1 MFGEK
6 DNLYIVVSIVT
17 LRKKRNLIIYMKKI
31 QAWICKWYLT
41 WSVLGNVWIES
52 RDIFFP
58 IKTSYGFL
66 LSEKCSAPSAINNR
80 SDRLEIFFKTFGRP
94 LVDKITGN
102 GRHRKSVLWRC
113 SCLPTGEFCAFR
125 IRFWLRDTRMRLAVI
140 VILVTKNDDVKVG
153 RSL

>member
-17 LRKKRNLIIYMKKI
+17 LRKKESNYIYEKNTSVNLQMVPILK
-31 QAWICKWYLT
+31 CT
-41 WSVLGNVWIES
+41 WKCLDWVSGH
-52 RDIFFP
+52 FFP

-80 SDRLEIFFKTFGRP
+80 SDRMEIFFKTFGRP
-94 LVDKITGN
+94 LVDKITAS

-125 IRFWLRDTRMRLAVI
+125 IRFWLRDTAVENAPHSYSHI
-140 VILVTKNDDVKVG
+140 GPEK
-153 RSL
+153 R